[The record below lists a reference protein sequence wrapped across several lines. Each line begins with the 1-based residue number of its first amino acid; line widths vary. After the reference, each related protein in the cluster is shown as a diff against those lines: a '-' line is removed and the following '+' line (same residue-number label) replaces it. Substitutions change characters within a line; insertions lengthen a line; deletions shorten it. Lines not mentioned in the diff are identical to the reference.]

1 MSYKLQ
7 KTYTEKQKNDF
18 IVKYNH
24 QQGLKIEEGVN
35 GELFALEPF
44 EKLVNGKV
52 IDNTEEYEQE
62 QAQKERERINM
73 LSLTAADVERA
84 IYKDKGMDFE
94 DVIEMVRS
102 LEEQR
107 NSNEDESAIPPNIQT
122 SIDLKALKIEL
133 KANNFYRGNPYV
145 EEIGS
150 LLGYSS
156 DELDYLFENGKF
168 AEV

>member
-1 MSYKLQ
+1 MSYKLE
-7 KTYTEKQKNDF
+7 KTCTEKQRFDF
-18 IVKYNH
+18 IVEYNH
-24 QQGLKIEEGVN
+24 NKGLRIEKGVN

-44 EKLVNGKV
+44 EKLVNDEV

-84 IYKDKGMDFE
+84 IYKDKNMNFE
-94 DVIEMVRS
+94 DV
-102 LEEQR
+102 LELVEKLTP
-107 NSNEDESAIPPNIQT
+107 SQT
-122 SIDLKALKIEL
+122 LPLGEGANPDIDIKALKIEL

-145 EEIGS
+145 EKIGS

-168 AEV
+168 AEE